1 VSKYNIN
8 FEIERV
14 RKERDDWKEC
24 CERLV
29 YSAPFKFCDDINWIK
44 AVLQVKKIVE
54 RNKKSIVEQ

>member
-1 VSKYNIN
+1 VSKYNIA

-24 CERLV
+24 CEMLI
-29 YSAPFKFCDDINWIK
+29 YSAPFKFCEDVTWLK
-44 AVLQVKKIVE
+44 ALLYVKKIVE